1 MRGYV
6 GNTDLDWLTFL
17 RSVEPPIDEMNFW
30 RAGTDAFRALH
41 PGEPFF
47 FRLTAPH
54 NAIAGF
60 GSFAHFSSLPLS
72 VAWAICGEANGAPSY
87 AEMRQRLMRI
97 RSRFAMETDPK
108 EDFRIGCI
116 LLTQPLFFDEADW
129 IRGPE
134 DFSASIVQGKT
145 YDLGSGEGARLW
157 HECLTRAGVDAGIR
171 PRLGRRSFQ
180 VAVLD
185 AWGRRCAITGEDAL
199 PALAAARIRDD
210 HLSVNN
216 GILLRADLCRLFE
229 AGYLTVTPDSRV
241 AVSSRLGEEYRR
253 YDGASIRL
261 PENPADAPLV
271 EALYWH
277 GEQRYGG

>member
-1 MRGYV
+1 MRGFV

-17 RSVEPPIDEMNFW
+17 RAIEPPIDEMNFW
-30 RAGTDAFRALH
+30 RAGSDVFRALH

-72 VAWAICGEANGAPSY
+72 VAWEICGEANGVPTY

-97 RSRFAMETDPK
+97 RSRYDMNTDAK
-108 EDFRIGCI
+108 EDFRVGCI
-116 LLTQPLFFDEADW
+116 LLTQPTFFDWVREPD
-129 IRGPE
+129 
-134 DFSASIVQGKT
+134 DFSSSIVQGKI
-145 YDLGSGEGARLW
+145 YDLGSGEGKRIW
-157 HECLTRAGVDAGIR
+157 HECLTRAGGDAGIR

-185 AWGRRCAITGEDAL
+185 AYGRRCAMTGEDAL

-210 HLSVNN
+210 HYSVNN
-216 GILLRADLCRLFE
+216 GILMRADLCRLFE
-229 AGYLTVTPDSRV
+229 AGYVTVTPDYRIT
-241 AVSSRLGEEYRR
+241 VSGRLGDDYRR
-253 YDGASIRL
+253 LDGQPIRL

-277 GEQRYGG
+277 TEQRYLGG

>member
-1 MRGYV
+1 MRGFV

-17 RSVEPPIDEMNFW
+17 RGIEPPLDEMNFW
-30 RAGTDAFRALH
+30 RSGHDAFRALR

-60 GSFAHFSSLPLS
+60 GWFAHFSMLPIS
-72 VAWAICGEANGAPSY
+72 VAWQIFGEANGAPSY
-87 AEMRQRLMRI
+87 AEMRQRLLRI
-97 RSRFAMETDPK
+97 RSRFDMDVDPK

-116 LLTQPLFFDEADW
+116 LLTEPAFFADDAW
-129 IRGPE
+129 VRDPD
-134 DFSASIVQGKT
+134 DFAGSIVQGKR
-145 YDLGSGEGARLW
+145 YDLSSGEGKRIW
-157 HECLTRAGVDAGIR
+157 RDCLTRAGVDAGIR

-185 AWGRRCAITGEDAL
+185 AYGRRCAVTGEEAL

-229 AGYLTVTPDSRV
+229 AGYLSVTPEYRV
-241 AVSSRLGEEYRR
+241 AVSPRLGEEYRR
-253 YDGASIRL
+253 YEGAAIRL

-277 GEQRYGG
+277 HDQRYLG

>member
-1 MRGYV
+1 MRGFV

-17 RSVEPPIDEMNFW
+17 RSVAPPIDEMNFW
-30 RAGTDAFRALH
+30 RAGRDAFRALR

-60 GSFAHFSSLPLS
+60 GWFAHFSMLPIS
-72 VAWAICGEANGAPSY
+72 VAWQICGEANGAPSY

-97 RSRFAMETDPK
+97 RSRFDMATDAK
-108 EDFRIGCI
+108 EDFPIGCI
-116 LLTQPLFFDEADW
+116 LLTQPVFFREDEW
-129 IRGPE
+129 VRGPT
-134 DFSASIVQGKT
+134 DFAASIVQGKR
-145 YDLGSGEGARLW
+145 YDLGAGEGARIW
-157 HECLTRAGVDAGIR
+157 HDCLTRAGVDAGIR

-185 AWGRRCAITGEDAL
+185 AYGRRCAITGEEAL
-199 PALAAARIRDD
+199 PTLAAARIRDD
-210 HLSVNN
+210 HHSVNN

-229 AGYLTVTPDSRV
+229 AGYVTVTPEYRV
-241 AVSSRLGEEYRR
+241 AISRRLGEEYRR
-253 YDGASIRL
+253 YDGEAIRL

-277 GEQRYGG
+277 QEQRYLG